1 MFTAPMS
8 EQLAVTDSPLAEA
21 ANQNEFLDTDMLSP
35 PIADNQLE
43 ADLPT
48 DPVSLPSSMPLPA
61 STRKSSRVRSKPQ
74 RLIEE
79 L

>member
-1 MFTAPMS
+1 MSTTPKS
-8 EQLAVTDSPLAEA
+8 EQLAVADSPLAEA
-21 ANQNEFLDTDMLSP
+21 SNQNESLDADMLSL

-61 STRKSSRVRSKPQ
+61 SRRKSSHVCSKPQ